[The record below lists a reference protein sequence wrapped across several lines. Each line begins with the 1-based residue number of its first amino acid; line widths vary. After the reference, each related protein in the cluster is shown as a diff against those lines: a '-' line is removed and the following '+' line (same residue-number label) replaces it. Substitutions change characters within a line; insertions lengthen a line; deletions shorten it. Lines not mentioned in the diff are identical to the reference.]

1 MSTNANS
8 SAQKVAVGTRKLPS
22 ACALAVKLLLGQN
35 EDEQH
40 REREVDE
47 VHRLDQT
54 HGQEEQCLQAA
65 LRFGLASHA
74 LDQRATGETVTDRSA
89 DGTAAQR
96 HAPAYEG
103 TSQRNGLGRYLDGHF
118 SPLLYGWLYPD
129 QCAPSSSAG
138 LTVLKYK
145 IVSRAKMNAW
155 ISPMNIS
162 NSFQIISGAHRM

>member
-1 MSTNANS
+1 MRTNANS
-8 SAQKVAVGTRKLPS
+8 SAKKVAFGTRKLPS
-22 ACALAVKLLLGQN
+22 ACTVCAMTVRLLLCEN

-74 LDQRATGETVTDRSA
+74 LNQRATGETVTDRSA
-89 DGTAAQR
+89 DCTAAQR

-103 TSQRNGLGRYLDGHF
+103 TG
-118 SPLLYGWLYPD
+118 
-129 QCAPSSSAG
+129 
-138 LTVLKYK
+138 
-145 IVSRAKMNAW
+145 
-155 ISPMNIS
+155 
-162 NSFQIISGAHRM
+162 